1 MPPTILIVEDHDAL
15 RASLRHWLKAVFVGC
30 RWLEAASGEEAVA
43 VAGAEF
49 PDLVLM
55 DIGLP
60 DMNGIQATKQI
71 KGVAPQARVIIVT
84 VHEAPEYRFDAVAAG
99 ASGYVVKRDVTKDLI
114 PLMQRLLCTTGEP

>member
-1 MPPTILIVEDHDAL
+1 L

-43 VAGAEF
+43 VARTQL

-55 DIGLP
+55 DISLP
-60 DMNGIQATKQI
+60 EMNGLRATEQI
-71 KGVAPQARVIIVT
+71 KVVAPSVPVIVVT
-84 VHEAPEYRFDAVAAG
+84 VHEAQEYRSDAVAAG